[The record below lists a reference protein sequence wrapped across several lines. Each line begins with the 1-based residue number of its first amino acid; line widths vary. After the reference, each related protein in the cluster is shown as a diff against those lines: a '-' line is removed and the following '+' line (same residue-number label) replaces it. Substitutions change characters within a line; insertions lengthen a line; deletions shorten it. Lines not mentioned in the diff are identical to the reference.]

1 MAPSPAEYK
10 LYITDVDGVLVDSY
24 SCLYDTYVEVAK
36 KIGLEESSIDKFVS
50 LAMRMEDLMDVS
62 GNYDKSSWWPS
73 LFSQFGINIEENMLT
88 ELILYFWKY
97 RSKNSEVLP
106 YVHDLLRFL
115 RKSGLTLIILAGNDG
130 KKGLKQKRI
139 EDMGLEK
146 YFDEILIVGDN
157 VVNRKVA
164 IKYLLRKYGVG
175 YNNIIFVDDKPAPIR
190 EIEEFKGIL
199 TIRVMFRG
207 PLKLAWEGGCNP
219 TYEVRDT
226 KDLYFLL
233 KKILDR
239 E

>member
-1 MAPSPAEYK
+1 MLSNPAKYR

-24 SCLYDTYVEVAK
+24 SCLHDAYVEVAK
-36 KIGLEESSIDKFVS
+36 KIGLEESTIGKFVS
-50 LAMRMEDLMDVS
+50 LAMRMEDLTDAS

-73 LFSQFGINIEENMLT
+73 LFSQFGISVEENVLVG
-88 ELILYFWKY
+88 LILYFWRY

-106 YVHDLLRFL
+106 YVYDLLRFL
-115 RKSGLTLIILAGNDG
+115 RKRGLTLIILAGNDG
-130 KKGLKQKRI
+130 RKGLKQKRI

-157 VVNRKVA
+157 VANRKVA

-175 YNNIIFVDDKPAPIR
+175 YGNIIFVDDKPAPIK
-190 EIEEFKGIL
+190 EVAEFKGIL
-199 TIRVMFRG
+199 TIRVMFKG
-207 PLKLAWEGGCNP
+207 PLNLAWEGECDP
-219 TYEVRDT
+219 TYEVGDT
-226 KDLYFLL
+226 KELYFLL